1 MSSLTSSTYQ
11 RSGLTLAQAKQQLEV
26 WLKASQMVAQGQSYS
41 ISTEG
46 GSRSL
51 SRANAKDIL
60 AQITFWQ
67 RQVNRL
73 ARGGIQVTPIVPVD

>member
-1 MSSLTSSTYQ
+1 M
-11 RSGLTLAQAKQQLEV
+11 SGLTLIQAKQQLEV
-26 WLKASQMVAQGQSYS
+26 WLKASAAVAQGQSYS

-51 SRANAKDIL
+51 SRANARDIL

-67 RQVNRL
+67 RQVQRL
-73 ARGGIQVTPIVPVD
+73 SRGGICVSQVRPADD

>member
-1 MSSLTSSTYQ
+1 MSTLST
-11 RSGLTLAQAKQQLEV
+11 GLTLTQAKQQLDS
-26 WLKASQMVAQGQSYS
+26 WLKASQAVAQGQSYS

-51 SRANAKDIL
+51 SRANARDIL

-67 RQVNRL
+67 RQVQRL
-73 ARGGIQVTPIVPVD
+73 SRGGISLTPVVLTD